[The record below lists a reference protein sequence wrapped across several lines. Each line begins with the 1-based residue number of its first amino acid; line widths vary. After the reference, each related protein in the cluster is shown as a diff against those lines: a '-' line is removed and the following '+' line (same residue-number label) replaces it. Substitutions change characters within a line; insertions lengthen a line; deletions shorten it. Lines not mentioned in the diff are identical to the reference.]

1 MIKIKGKSVYPE
13 DIENI
18 IFKSRLVKDC
28 AISSFKN
35 KDLEEQLCLFYVLK
49 TNNIKDKRFKNY
61 CINSLPPFHLPR
73 YFFKTNKIP
82 RNNMGKLKRIKLNKL
97 MLEKI
102 NE

>member
-35 KDLEEQLCLFYVLK
+35 KDLEEQLCCLC
-49 TNNIKDKRFKNY
+49 FKN
-61 CINSLPPFHLPR
+61 
-73 YFFKTNKIP
+73 
-82 RNNMGKLKRIKLNKL
+82 
-97 MLEKI
+97 
-102 NE
+102 